1 MEKIY
6 KNWMKKKSTLVRVQE
21 RIAKNIIERDDE
33 PVD

>member
-1 MEKIY
+1 MDGECEWI
-6 KNWMKKKSTLVRVQE
+6 KKKSTLVRVQE